1 MTEREDVDA
10 VARAICKSRSC
21 EGGSCCEWPANM
33 GRIAAECPVK
43 RSGYDDAAQA
53 ALTAAKPYIE
63 RALLRDF
70 INSDHAL
77 HCQGDEAARRYA
89 RDLGYGDVGD
99 QR

>member
-1 MTEREDVDA
+1 MTTEREDVEHLLFKL
-10 VARAICKSRSC
+10 RL
-21 EGGSCCEWPANM
+21 GGTITVDE
-33 GRIAAECPVK
+33 
-43 RSGYDDAAQA
+43 
-53 ALTAAKPYIE
+53 LTAAFIRFKSYTE